1 MNKQIAVVATMDTK
15 GLESDFIRSEIERFG
30 GTACLI
36 DIGVVGEPKTN
47 VDYSNQ
53 MVVEAAGEDFEKL
66 RQSPTR
72 QEASPIMIRGTAKIL
87 LDKIA
92 AGEIQ
97 AVVGLGGTQG
107 TPNCAQIFQQLPYG
121 FPKIILS
128 TIASGDTKGFMD
140 IKDIT
145 MMPSVAD
152 ILGLNPFSRKILSN
166 LAGAAYGMA
175 ASERKIEKSKEASAF
190 IGMTNL
196 GVLTDGANVALE
208 LFEKAGFEVIVFH
221 AVGTG
226 GRAMEQMMREGLL
239 TAVFDYALGEIAD
252 GCYDCLRAATDER
265 LTVAAEL
272 GLPQVICPGG
282 AEHLGIWVD
291 EADSVPDD
299 YKNHQYV
306 FHNPYVFVPRL
317 NSEEIV
323 KVGETIGQ
331 RLSGVKGDCCFMIPE
346 KGVSRYSVEGG
357 SLVDRESDAAFFN
370 AIESSLPG
378 TIELQRHPL
387 GAEDPEFVKLA
398 VNKLIS
404 MIQAKS

>member
-30 GTACLI
+30 GTVCLI

-66 RQSPTR
+66 RQSPSR

-306 FHNPYVFVPRL
+306 FHTLRL
-317 NSEEIV
+317 C
-323 KVGETIGQ
+323 T
-331 RLSGVKGDCCFMIPE
+331 
-346 KGVSRYSVEGG
+346 
-357 SLVDRESDAAFFN
+357 
-370 AIESSLPG
+370 
-378 TIELQRHPL
+378 TIEQRR
-387 GAEDPEFVKLA
+387 
-398 VNKLIS
+398 NC
-404 MIQAKS
+404 